1 MVIVTFLH
9 IISPFPPSPLWQY
22 DRDPRTIQRCQQRE
36 VLLKGFMSAI
46 PEVVKKGTFEAGG
59 VQQGVRVIAEAEGGN
74 LSSVV
79 AKAAVHGAPVNSNAG
94 LIYNTLQSLAENRSV
109 CACVHISML

>member
-1 MVIVTFLH
+1 
-9 IISPFPPSPLWQY
+9 
-22 DRDPRTIQRCQQRE
+22 
-36 VLLKGFMSAI
+36 MSAI

-109 CACVHISML
+109 CACVHISMV